1 MSHRS
6 VPGDTSNSP
15 GQGSAQDCFK
25 CVAKQFAECDL
36 IQLPGLSVQC
46 SLTIWRARSLQT
58 HCQAIV
64 GKLPPDES
72 LATSHEIQTICQ
84 TRSIVT

>member
-36 IQLPGLSVQC
+36 IQLPGLGGVYS
-46 SLTIWRARSLQT
+46 ARSLQT
-58 HCQAIV
+58 HCQAM
-64 GKLPPDES
+64 
-72 LATSHEIQTICQ
+72 
-84 TRSIVT
+84 R

>member
-25 CVAKQFAECDL
+25 CAAKQFAECDL

-64 GKLPPDES
+64 GKLQSSERK
-72 LATSHEIQTICQ
+72 LEEF
-84 TRSIVT
+84 

>member
-36 IQLPGLSVQC
+36 IQLPGQSGGHEAYT
-46 SLTIWRARSLQT
+46 LTVKR
-58 HCQAIV
+58 
-64 GKLPPDES
+64 
-72 LATSHEIQTICQ
+72 
-84 TRSIVT
+84 